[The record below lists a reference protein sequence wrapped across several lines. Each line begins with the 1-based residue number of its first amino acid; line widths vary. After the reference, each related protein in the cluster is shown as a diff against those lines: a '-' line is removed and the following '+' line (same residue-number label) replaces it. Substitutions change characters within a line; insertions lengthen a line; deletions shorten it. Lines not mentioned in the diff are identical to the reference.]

1 MLRMKK
7 LLDRLATIQ
16 MTMNK
21 VESLYIHIPF
31 CNKICDYCDFT
42 KLQYFRNF
50 AVKYLEALKEEL
62 NSYPIVDLKTIY
74 VGGGTPTALEDD
86 LFKELLKIID
96 KYSRGVQEYTFEA
109 NPESLTINKIR
120 LLKEHGVNRVSIGV
134 QTTDDKILKAVN
146 RDHSFE
152 QVKTAVKNLKDNG
165 IDNINVDLILGLPHT
180 SEKILKKDLGNILS
194 LDIKHVSCY
203 GLTVNPH
210 TVLFNKGFKE
220 PDGDVVRKYY
230 DIVEE
235 TLTKNGFIH
244 YEVSNWAKPG
254 YQSEHN
260 LTYWRNEQ
268 YYGCGLGASGYIGE
282 IRYKNTINLS
292 QYLTRVFVS
301 EKEQVSE
308 RDKST
313 YQIML
318 NLRTIEGLD
327 LSFVKNKQKEIDEFI
342 SGGFLKKEGNRIIP
356 TYQGMMVLDTILL
369 MLL

>member
-1 MLRMKK
+1 
-7 LLDRLATIQ
+7 
-16 MTMNK
+16 MNK
-21 VESLYIHIPF
+21 VKSLYIHIPF

-50 AVKYLEALKEEL
+50 ASKYLEALKEEL
-62 NSYPIVDLKTIY
+62 ESYKIKDLKTIY

-86 LFKELLKIID
+86 LFEQLLETID
-96 KYSRGVQEYTFEA
+96 PYTEGVIEYTFEA
-109 NPESLTINKIR
+109 NPESLSLDKIKM
-120 LLKEHGVNRVSIGV
+120 LKAHRVNRISLGV
-134 QTTDDKILKAVN
+134 QTTDDKILKMVN

-152 QVKTAVKNLKDNG
+152 QVKEAVKNLKEVG

-180 SEKILKKDLGNILS
+180 SEKILKKDIENVLS
-194 LDIKHVSCY
+194 LGAKHVSCY

-220 PDGDVVRKYY
+220 PEGDVLRAFY
-230 DIVEE
+230 DIVEQE
-235 TLTKNGFIH
+235 LIKDGFVH
-244 YEVSNWAKPG
+244 YEVSNWAKHG

-282 IRYKNTINLS
+282 TRYKNTVNLS
-292 QYLTRVFVS
+292 QYLDRVFINEKELVS
-301 EKEQVSE
+301 EK
-308 RDKST
+308 DKRT

-327 LSFVKNKQKEIDEFI
+327 ISFVKDKENEIKYLI
-342 SGGFLKKEGNRIIP
+342 NSGLLIKKDNRLIP
-356 TYQGMMVLDTILL
+356 THEGMMVLDQIILKL
-369 MLL
+369 M

>member
-1 MLRMKK
+1 
-7 LLDRLATIQ
+7 
-16 MTMNK
+16 MNK
-21 VESLYIHIPF
+21 VKSLYIHIPF

-50 AVKYLEALKEEL
+50 ASKYLEALEEEL
-62 NSYPIVDLKTIY
+62 KSYKIKDLKTIY

-86 LFKELLKIID
+86 LFEQLLKTID
-96 KYSRGVQEYTFEA
+96 LYTDNVVEYTFEA
-109 NPESLTINKIR
+109 NPESLSLDKIKM
-120 LLKEHGVNRVSIGV
+120 LKAHRVNRVSLGV
-134 QTTDDKILKAVN
+134 QTTDDKILKMVN

-152 QVKTAVKNLKDNG
+152 QVKAAIKNLKEVG

-180 SEKILKKDLGNILS
+180 SEKILRKDIENVLS

-220 PDGDVVRKYY
+220 PEGDVLRKFY
-230 DIVEE
+230 DIVEQE
-235 TLTKNGFIH
+235 LVKNGFIH

-282 IRYKNTINLS
+282 TRYKNTVNMS
-292 QYLTRVFVS
+292 QYLDRVFIN
-301 EKEQVSE
+301 EKELVSNN
-308 RDKST
+308 DKRT

-318 NLRTIEGLD
+318 NLRTIEGLYI
-327 LSFVKNKQKEIDEFI
+327 SFVKDKQEEIDSFI
-342 SGGFLKKEGNRIIP
+342 SGGLLIRKDNRLIA
-356 TYQGMMVLDTILL
+356 TYQGMMVLDQIILKFI
-369 MLL
+369 

>member
-1 MLRMKK
+1 
-7 LLDRLATIQ
+7 
-16 MTMNK
+16 MNK
-21 VESLYIHIPF
+21 VKSLYIHIPF

-50 AVKYLEALKEEL
+50 ASKYLETLKEEL
-62 NSYPIVDLKTIY
+62 ESYKIKDLKTIY

-86 LFKELLKIID
+86 LFEELLKIID
-96 KYSRGVQEYTFEA
+96 PYIDNVEEYTFEA
-109 NPESLTINKIR
+109 NPESLSLDKIKM
-120 LLKEHGVNRVSIGV
+120 LKAHAVNRVSLGV

-152 QVKTAVKNLKDNG
+152 QVKAAVKNLKEAG

-180 SEKILKKDLGNILS
+180 SEKILRQDIKNVLS
-194 LDIKHVSCY
+194 LGVKHISCY

-220 PDGDVVRKYY
+220 PEGDVLRNFY
-230 DIVEE
+230 DIAEQE
-235 TLTKNGFIH
+235 LIKDGFVH

-254 YQSEHN
+254 YQSKHN

-268 YYGCGLGASGYIGE
+268 YYGCGLGASGYIGNT
-282 IRYKNTINLS
+282 RYKNTVNLS
-292 QYLTRVFVS
+292 QYLDRVFVS
-301 EKEQVSE
+301 EKELVSE
-308 RDKST
+308 KDKRT

-327 LSFVKNKQKEIDEFI
+327 ISFVKDKIKEIDELTS
-342 SGGFLKKEGNRIIP
+342 SGLLKKDGCRLIP
-356 TYQGMMVLDTILL
+356 TYEGMMVLDQVILK
-369 MLL
+369 LL

>member
-1 MLRMKK
+1 
-7 LLDRLATIQ
+7 
-16 MTMNK
+16 MNK
-21 VESLYIHIPF
+21 VKSLYIHIPF

-62 NSYPIVDLKTIY
+62 ESYKIKDLKTIY

-86 LFKELLKIID
+86 LFEELLKIID
-96 KYSRGVQEYTFEA
+96 AYTDKVEEYTFEA
-109 NPESLTINKIR
+109 NPESLSLDKSKM
-120 LLKEHGVNRVSIGV
+120 LKAYGVNRVSLGV
-134 QTTDDKILKAVN
+134 QTTDDKILRMVN

-152 QVKTAVKNLKDNG
+152 QVKTAIKNLKEVG

-180 SEKILKKDLGNILS
+180 SERILKEDIQNVLS
-194 LDIKHVSCY
+194 LDVKHVSCY
-203 GLTVNPH
+203 GLTINPH

-220 PDGDVVRKYY
+220 PEGDVLRKFY
-230 DIVEE
+230 DIVEQE
-235 TLTKNGFIH
+235 LVKNGFVH

-268 YYGCGLGASGYIGE
+268 YFGCGLGASGYIGE
-282 IRYKNTINLS
+282 TRYKNTVNLS
-292 QYLTRVFVS
+292 QYLDRVFVNEKELVS
-301 EKEQVSE
+301 EK
-308 RDKST
+308 DKCT

-327 LSFVKNKQKEIDEFI
+327 VSFVKDKQEEIDSLI
-342 SGGFLKKEGNRIIP
+342 NSGLLIRKDNRLIP
-356 TYQGMMVLDTILL
+356 TYEGMMVLDQIILKFI
-369 MLL
+369 

>member
-1 MLRMKK
+1 
-7 LLDRLATIQ
+7 
-16 MTMNK
+16 MNK
-21 VESLYIHIPF
+21 VKSLYIHIPF

-50 AVKYLEALKEEL
+50 AVKYLDALKEEL
-62 NSYPIVDLKTIY
+62 KSYSIKDLKTIY

-86 LFKELLKIID
+86 LFEELLKIID
-96 KYSRGVQEYTFEA
+96 PYIDKVEEYTFEA
-109 NPESLTINKIR
+109 NPESLSLDKIKM
-120 LLKEHGVNRVSIGV
+120 LKTHGVNRVSLGV
-134 QTTDDKILKAVN
+134 QTTDDKILKMVN

-152 QVKTAVKNLKDNG
+152 QVKTAIKNLKEAG

-180 SEKILKKDLGNILS
+180 SEKILKKDIQNVLS
-194 LDIKHVSCY
+194 LEVKHVSCY

-210 TVLFNKGFKE
+210 TVLFIKGFKE
-220 PDGDVVRKYY
+220 PEGDVLRKFY
-230 DIVEE
+230 DVVEQE
-235 TLTKNGFIH
+235 LVKNGFVH

-282 IRYKNTINLS
+282 TRYKNTVNLS
-292 QYLTRVFVS
+292 RYLDRVFINEKELVS
-301 EKEQVSE
+301 EK
-308 RDKST
+308 DKRT

-327 LSFVKNKQKEIDEFI
+327 ISFVRGKQEEINLFVNSGLLIKEH
-342 SGGFLKKEGNRIIP
+342 NRLIP
-356 TYQGMMVLDTILL
+356 TYQGMMVLDQIILKFI
-369 MLL
+369 

>member
-1 MLRMKK
+1 
-7 LLDRLATIQ
+7 
-16 MTMNK
+16 MNK
-21 VESLYIHIPF
+21 VKPLYIHIPF

-50 AVKYLEALKEEL
+50 AVNYLVALKNEL
-62 NSYPIVDLKTIY
+62 ASYDIKDLKTIY

-86 LFKELLKIID
+86 LFEELLKIID
-96 KYSRGVQEYTFEA
+96 TYTSNVKEYTFEA
-109 NPESLTINKIR
+109 NPESLSLDKIKM
-120 LLKEHGVNRVSIGV
+120 LKSHGVNRVSLGV
-134 QTTDDKILKAVN
+134 QTTNDKILKAVN

-152 QVKTAVKNLKDNG
+152 QVKEAIKNLKSCG

-180 SEKILKKDLGNILS
+180 SEKILKQDLENILS
-194 LDIKHVSCY
+194 LGVKHVSCY

-220 PDGDVVRKYY
+220 PEGDVLRKYY

-268 YYGCGLGASGYIGE
+268 YYGCGLGASGYIGD
-282 IRYKNTINLS
+282 IRYKNTVNLS
-292 QYLTRVFVS
+292 QYLERVFVS

-308 RDKST
+308 KDKLT

-318 NLRTIEGLD
+318 NLRTIEGLEI
-327 LSFVKNKQKEIDEFI
+327 SFVDNKVKEIDELI
-342 SGGFLKKEGNRIIP
+342 SGGFLKKEDSRLIA
-356 TYQGMMVLDTILL
+356 TYQGMMTLDQIILKL
-369 MLL
+369 I